1 MVIILSINSI
11 FALMYHK
18 LKDRTT
24 FIFRHLFSI
33 AAITILLLSSCYIQS
48 EIKNVLGIPTTIQH
62 SGNKKINVFS
72 IAVYDA
78 CSHSVT
84 SDLSQAP
91 TQSSFTNNLLA
102 VATLSA
108 IVMLLFSVSEKE
120 KNKHPFYNTF
130 KICDPLPIFL
140 LYRKLII

>member
-1 MVIILSINSI
+1 MKSILKNKT
-11 FALMYHK
+11 K
-18 LKDRTT
+18 L
-24 FIFRHLFSI
+24 ILQHLTLI
-33 AAITILLLSSCYIQS
+33 AAATVLLLSSCYMQN
-48 EIKNVLGIPTTIQH
+48 EIKNVLGISTSIEQT
-62 SGNKKINVFS
+62 GNKKINIFS
-72 IAVYDA
+72 ATVYDA

-84 SDLSQAP
+84 SDLSQAL

>member
-1 MVIILSINSI
+1 MNRNLKTNI
-11 FALMYHK
+11 AL
-18 LKDRTT
+18 L
-24 FIFRHLFSI
+24 FRHLFSI
-33 AAITILLLSSCYIQS
+33 AAITILLFSSCYIQN
-48 EIKNVLGIPTTIQH
+48 EIKNVLGIPTAIEQG
-62 SGNKKINVFS
+62 GNKKNNAFS
-72 IAVYDA
+72 TAVYDA
-78 CSHSVT
+78 CSHSLT

-91 TQSSFTNNLLA
+91 TQSSFTSNLLA